1 VSLVIFCRVYFGPN
15 LAAAVFISFD
25 QVVVDLAAAIIAV
38 VVPANRDGG
47 LGGCLQDRCTPV
59 GREAT
64 CIDQDDT
71 AWRGEAIE
79 VDCKHSELILGL
91 CGKIEYGGR
100 QSIRV

>member
-1 VSLVIFCRVYFGPN
+1 
-15 LAAAVFISFD
+15 
-25 QVVVDLAAAIIAV
+25 
-38 VVPANRDGG
+38 
-47 LGGCLQDRCTPV
+47 V

-91 CGKIEYGGR
+91 CCKIEHGGR